1 MEKFKIENFCEEHN
15 NEFKK
20 YYNYLNNPLYISIFI
35 NYLNYV
41 NHTIIKQKI
50 YEMIIKNHTYILD
63 RINKID
69 ILVEFYKKNNLIN
82 KSEIGKFFNFYIVHR
97 KNLNLNSKKE
107 LFNLFYKLINYNNVV
122 LVLKEIFYIFS
133 DYRSCIYYLTPSIN
147 FNNTTKLIINKVV
160 IKFKDNINTLNQIIS
175 KIYLGDK
182 NPWKSVYYSSA
193 YAMFE
198 TLIILKKYY
207 KDPINELNIK
217 FNIIKKCEKK
227 NLIENLCN
235 NYLHQKMKSSK
246 IDNKINKNNIK
257 NISQFILI
265 LKKEGYDLWFV
276 IPLIFNSIYESYKFK
291 NIPDALLID
300 HKNIYYQKMN
310 NIIGIMCFILVENN
324 FISNVN
330 IFNNFN
336 D

>member
-1 MEKFKIENFCEEHN
+1 MSKFKIENFCEEHN
-15 NEFKK
+15 TEFKK
-20 YYNYLNNPLYISIFI
+20 YYNYLNNPLYLSIFI
-35 NYLNYV
+35 NYLQYI
-41 NHTIIKQKI
+41 NHDVIKQKI
-50 YEMIIKNHTYILD
+50 YQMIIKNHKYILD

-69 ILVEFYKKNNLIN
+69 ILVEYYKKNNLIN
-82 KSEIGKFFNFYIVHR
+82 KSEIGKFFNFYIGYR
-97 KNLNLNSKKE
+97 IKINLKSKKD
-107 LFNLFYKLINYNNVV
+107 LYNLFYKLINYNNVV
-122 LVLKEIFYIFS
+122 LVLKEVFYIFS

-147 FNNTTKLIINKVV
+147 FNNTKKSIINKVV
-160 IKFKDNINTLNQIIS
+160 TNFRDNINTLNQIIS

-207 KDPINELNIK
+207 KNPLKELNIQ
-217 FNIIKKCEKK
+217 FTIFKKCENK

-235 NYLHQKMKSSK
+235 NYLHKKLKDSN
-246 IDNKINKNNIK
+246 IDKKINKNNVK
-257 NISQFILI
+257 SISQFILV
-265 LKKEGYDLWFV
+265 LKKEGYDLWFT
-276 IPLIFNSIYESYKFK
+276 IPLIFNTIYELYEFK
-291 NIPDALLID
+291 NIPDALLLD
-300 HKNIYYQKMN
+300 HKNTYYQKMN

-324 FISNVN
+324 FISNIN